1 MGEKMPSKEEL
12 IDYVHAKQREIRI
25 LANNH
30 LKNINNYRIHFN
42 EIKNHVDGF
51 LKAENEYFNRFIMM
65 PGLRGVGKTT
75 ILYQIYDYLINEKEI
90 KNSNILYL
98 DLDDLKSAY
107 NVGIQE
113 IFEVYLEDIH
123 QTIAANITEKI
134 FLLIDEA
141 QLDENWA
148 KYGKLLFEKSY
159 NIFMIMTGSS
169 ALDFELNTDAS
180 RRVTRKQIFPCN
192 FQEYLLLKYNLS
204 LEKNNFKDLILMGDV
219 ESIEKAII
227 CENIIKKDLINLN
240 NDPKIEFVKF
250 LHSQSFP
257 FALNLDEPD
266 IHMLT
271 NNMVKKIVNDD
282 LTYFKTFNNITNDN
296 IMRLLTYLATKKTG
310 QTSNVAIAQ
319 SLNISVKTVS
329 KILSALE
336 QSQLIFTVNAY
347 GSAGKMLKKPSQ
359 HFFQTP
365 SIKSAL
371 NYRVGRYDLN
381 HDKCFALLYENLVA
395 SSIFRL
401 SYESMSSLG
410 LFYDANKK
418 GVDFIVKHLD
428 KIIPIE
434 VGIGK
439 KTKSQL
445 TIAKNKYDADMGILI
460 SNRTSNIKFENG
472 ILYIPLLTF
481 ALMC

>member
-1 MGEKMPSKEEL
+1 MPSKVEL
-12 IDYVHAKQREIRI
+12 TDYVHAKQREIRI

-30 LKNINNYRIHFN
+30 LNNIENVRIQYN
-42 EIKNHVDGF
+42 EIKEYVDGF
-51 LKAENEYFNRFIMM
+51 LNTENEYFNRFIMM

-75 ILYQIYDYLINEKEI
+75 ILYQIYQYLINEKGV

-107 NVGIQE
+107 DVGIQE
-113 IFEVYLEDIH
+113 IFEVYVEDIH
-123 QTIAANITEKI
+123 QTIPANLNEKI

-141 QLDENWA
+141 QMDENWA

-159 NIFMIMTGSS
+159 NIFMIITGSS
-169 ALDFELNTDAS
+169 ALDLELNTDAS
-180 RRVTRKQIFPCN
+180 RRITRKQIFPCN
-192 FQEYLLLKYNLS
+192 FQEYLLLKYNLN
-204 LEKNNFKDLILMGDV
+204 LEKNNFKNLILRGDN
-219 ESIEKAII
+219 ESIDNAIF

-240 NDPKIEFVKF
+240 NDPNVELVKF

-257 FALNLDEPD
+257 FALNLDETD
-266 IHMLT
+266 IHVLT
-271 NNMVKKIVNDD
+271 NNMIKKIVNDD
-282 LTYFKTFNNITNDN
+282 LTYFKTFNNVTND
-296 IMRLLTYLATKKTG
+296 IIVRMLTYLATKKPG

-319 SLNISVKTVS
+319 SLNVSVKTVG

-381 HDKCFALLYENLVA
+381 HEKCFAVLYENLVA
-395 SSIFRL
+395 SSLSRL
-401 SYESMSSLG
+401 SQESMSSVG

-418 GVDFIVKHLD
+418 GVDFILKHLD
-428 KIIPIE
+428 RIIPVE

-445 TIAKNKYDADMGILI
+445 TIAKNKYNADMGILI
-460 SNRTSNIKFENG
+460 SNRTSSIKFEND

-481 ALMC
+481 ALM

>member
-1 MGEKMPSKEEL
+1 MPTKEEL

-25 LANNH
+25 LADNH
-30 LKNINNYRIHFN
+30 LTDIRNERIHYN
-42 EIKNHVDGF
+42 EIKKHVDGF
-51 LKAENEYFNRFIMM
+51 CRSENEYFNRFIMM

-75 ILYQIYDYLINEKEI
+75 ILYQIYQYLINEKGI

-98 DLDDLKSAY
+98 NLDDLKSAY
-107 NVGIQE
+107 DVGIQE
-113 IFEVYLEDIH
+113 IFEVYLEDVH
-123 QTIAANITEKI
+123 QTIPASLDEKI
-134 FLLIDEA
+134 FLLVDEA

-159 NIFMIMTGSS
+159 NIFMIITGSS

-180 RRVTRKQIFPCN
+180 RRITRKQIFPCN
-192 FQEYLLLKYNLS
+192 FQEYLLLKYNLK
-204 LEKNNFKDLILMGDV
+204 LEKNNFKDLILRGDA
-219 ESIEKAII
+219 ESVEKAII
-227 CENIIKKDLINLN
+227 CEDAIKKDLINLN
-240 NDPKIEFVKF
+240 NDPHIEFRKF

-257 FALNLDEPD
+257 FALDLNEAETH
-266 IHMLT
+266 ILT
-271 NNMVKKIVNDD
+271 NNMVRKIVNDD
-282 LTYFKTFNNITNDN
+282 LTYFKTFNNVTNNN
-296 IMRLLTYLATKKTG
+296 IMRLLTYLATKKPG
-310 QTSNVAIAQ
+310 QTSNIAIAQ

-365 SIKSAL
+365 SINSAL

-381 HDKCFALLYENLVA
+381 HEKCFALLAENLVA
-395 SSIFRL
+395 SSLSRL
-401 SYESMSSLG
+401 SYESMSSVG

-445 TIAKNKYDADMGILI
+445 TIAKNRYNADIGILI
-460 SNRTSNIKFENG
+460 SNRTSSIKFKND

-481 ALMC
+481 ALM

>member
-1 MGEKMPSKEEL
+1 MPSKVEL
-12 IDYVHAKQREIRI
+12 TDYVHAKQREIRI

-30 LKNINNYRIHFN
+30 LNNIENVRIQYN
-42 EIKNHVDGF
+42 EIKKHVDGF
-51 LKAENEYFNRFIMM
+51 LNTENEYFNRFIMM

-75 ILYQIYDYLINEKEI
+75 ILYQIYEYLINEKGV

-98 DLDDLKSAY
+98 DFDDLKSAY
-107 NVGIQE
+107 DVGIQE
-113 IFEVYLEDIH
+113 IFEIYVEDIH
-123 QTIAANITEKI
+123 QTIPANLNEKI

-141 QLDENWA
+141 QMDENWA

-159 NIFMIMTGSS
+159 NIFMIITGSS
-169 ALDFELNTDAS
+169 ALDLELNTDAS
-180 RRVTRKQIFPCN
+180 RRITRKQIFPCN
-192 FQEYLLLKYNLS
+192 FQEYLLLKYNLN
-204 LEKNNFKDLILMGDV
+204 LEKNNFKNLILRGDD
-219 ESIEKAII
+219 ESIENAIK

-240 NDPKIEFVKF
+240 NDPNVELVKF
-250 LHSQSFP
+250 LHAQGFP
-257 FALNLDEPD
+257 FALNLDEAD
-266 IHMLT
+266 THVLT

-282 LTYFKTFNNITNDN
+282 LTYFKTFNNVTND
-296 IMRLLTYLATKKTG
+296 IIIRMLTYLATKKPG
-310 QTSNVAIAQ
+310 QTSNMAIAQ

-381 HDKCFALLYENLVA
+381 HEKCFAVLCENLVA
-395 SSIFRL
+395 SSLSRL
-401 SYESMSSLG
+401 SQESMSSVG

-428 KIIPIE
+428 RIIPIE

-460 SNRTSNIKFENG
+460 SNRTSTIKFEND

-481 ALMC
+481 ALM

>member
-1 MGEKMPSKEEL
+1 MPSKDQL
-12 IDYVHAKQREIRI
+12 IDYIHAKQREIKI

-30 LKNINNYRIHFN
+30 LNYIENTRMHYN
-42 EIKNHVDGF
+42 EIQKHVDGF
-51 LKAENEYFNRFIMM
+51 LKSDNEYFNRFIMM

-75 ILYQIYDYLINEKEI
+75 ILYQIYHYLINEKGI

-107 NVGIQE
+107 DVGIKE
-113 IFEVYLEDIH
+113 IFEVYLENFH
-123 QTIAANITEKI
+123 QTTPSNITEKI

-148 KYGKLLFEKSY
+148 RYGKLLFEKSF
-159 NIFMIMTGSS
+159 NIFMIITGSS
-169 ALDFELNTDAS
+169 ALDLELNTDAS
-180 RRVTRKQIFPCN
+180 RRITRKQIFPCN
-192 FQEYLLLKYNLS
+192 FQEYLLLKYNLN
-204 LEKNNFKDLILMGDV
+204 LEKNNFKDLILRGDSQ
-219 ESIEKAII
+219 SIEKAIA

-240 NDPKIEFVKF
+240 NDPQVELVKF

-257 FALNLDEPD
+257 FALNLNETDT
-266 IHMLT
+266 HMLT

-296 IMRLLTYLATKKTG
+296 IIRMLTYLATKKPG

-319 SLNISVKTVS
+319 SLNISVKTVR

-336 QSQLIFTVNAY
+336 QSQLIFTVKAY

-381 HDKCFALLYENLVA
+381 HEKCIAALSENLVA
-395 SSIFRL
+395 STLSRL
-401 SYESMSSLG
+401 SHESMSSLG

-428 KIIPIE
+428 KIITVE

-445 TIAKNKYDADMGILI
+445 TISKNRYNADMGILI
-460 SNRTSNIKFENG
+460 SNRTSSIKFEND

-481 ALMC
+481 ALM

>member
-1 MGEKMPSKEEL
+1 MPSKVEL
-12 IDYVHAKQREIRI
+12 TDYVHAKQREIRI

-30 LKNINNYRIHFN
+30 LNNIENVRIQYN
-42 EIKNHVDGF
+42 EIKKHVDGF
-51 LKAENEYFNRFIMM
+51 SNTENEYFNRFIMM

-75 ILYQIYDYLINEKEI
+75 ILYQIYEYLINEKGV

-107 NVGIQE
+107 DVGIQE
-113 IFEVYLEDIH
+113 IFKIYVEDIH
-123 QTIAANITEKI
+123 QTIPANLNEKI

-141 QLDENWA
+141 QMDENWA

-159 NIFMIMTGSS
+159 NIFMIITGSS
-169 ALDFELNTDAS
+169 ALDLELNTDAS
-180 RRVTRKQIFPCN
+180 RRITRKQIFPCN
-192 FQEYLLLKYNLS
+192 FQEYLLLKYNLN
-204 LEKNNFKDLILMGDV
+204 LEKNNFKNLILRGDD
-219 ESIEKAII
+219 ESIENAIK

-240 NDPKIEFVKF
+240 NDPNVELVKF
-250 LHSQSFP
+250 LHTQGFP
-257 FALNLDEPD
+257 FALNLDEAD
-266 IHMLT
+266 THVLT

-282 LTYFKTFNNITNDN
+282 LTYFKTFNNVTND
-296 IMRLLTYLATKKTG
+296 IIIRMLTYLATKKPG
-310 QTSNVAIAQ
+310 QTSNMAIAQ

-381 HDKCFALLYENLVA
+381 HEKCFAVLCENLVA
-395 SSIFRL
+395 SSLSRL
-401 SYESMSSLG
+401 SQESMSSVG

-428 KIIPIE
+428 RIIPIE

-460 SNRTSNIKFENG
+460 SNRTSTIKFEND

-481 ALMC
+481 ALM

>member
-1 MGEKMPSKEEL
+1 MPSKEEL
-12 IDYVHAKQREIRI
+12 VDYVHAKQREIRI
-25 LANNH
+25 LADNN
-30 LKNINNYRIHFN
+30 LNNIDNERVQYN
-42 EIKNHVDGF
+42 EIKKHVDGF
-51 LKAENEYFNRFIMM
+51 CNTENEYFNRFIMM

-75 ILYQIYDYLINEKEI
+75 ILYQIYQYLINEKRI

-98 DLDDLKSAY
+98 NLDDLKSAY
-107 NVGIQE
+107 DVGIQE

-123 QTIAANITEKI
+123 QTIPASLSEKI

-159 NIFMIMTGSS
+159 NIFMLITGSS
-169 ALDFELNTDAS
+169 ALDLELNTDAS
-180 RRVTRKQIFPCN
+180 RRITRKQIFPCN
-192 FQEYLLLKYNLS
+192 FQEYLLLKYNLNI
-204 LEKNNFKDLILMGDV
+204 EKNNFKDLILRGDT
-219 ESIEKAII
+219 ESIDNAII
-227 CENIIKKDLINLN
+227 TENIIKKDLINLN
-240 NDPKIEFVKF
+240 NDPKIEFIKF

-257 FALNLDEPD
+257 FALNLDETE

-282 LTYFKTFNNITNDN
+282 LTYFKTFNNITNNN
-296 IMRLLTYLATKKTG
+296 IMRLLTYLATKKPG
-310 QTSNVAIAQ
+310 QTSNIAIAQ

-365 SIKSAL
+365 SIKAAL

-381 HDKCFALLYENLVA
+381 HEKCFSVLFENLVA
-395 SSIFRL
+395 SYLSRL
-401 SYESMSSLG
+401 SHDTMSSLG

-445 TIAKNKYDADMGILI
+445 KIAKNKYDADMGILI
-460 SNRTSNIKFENG
+460 SNRTSSIEFKNE
-472 ILYIPLLTF
+472 ILYIPILTF
-481 ALMC
+481 ALL

>member
-1 MGEKMPSKEEL
+1 MVVRIKMPSKVEL
-12 IDYVHAKQREIRI
+12 TDYVHAKQREIRI

-30 LKNINNYRIHFN
+30 LNNIENVRIHYN
-42 EIKNHVDGF
+42 EIKKHVDGF
-51 LKAENEYFNRFIMM
+51 FFAENEYFNRFIMM

-75 ILYQIYDYLINEKEI
+75 ILYQIYQYLINEKGV

-107 NVGIQE
+107 DVGIQE
-113 IFEVYLEDIH
+113 IFEVYIEDIH
-123 QTIAANITEKI
+123 QTIPANLTEKI

-141 QLDENWA
+141 QMDENWA

-159 NIFMIMTGSS
+159 NIFMIITGSS
-169 ALDFELNTDAS
+169 ALDLELNTDAS
-180 RRVTRKQIFPCN
+180 RRITRKQIFPCN
-192 FQEYLLLKYNLS
+192 FQEYLLLKYNLN
-204 LEKNNFKDLILMGDV
+204 LEKNNFKNLILRGDNQ
-219 ESIEKAII
+219 SIENAMT
-227 CENIIKKDLINLN
+227 CENIIRKDLINLN
-240 NDPKIEFVKF
+240 NDPNLELVKF
-250 LHSQSFP
+250 VHSQSFP
-257 FALNLDEPD
+257 FALNLDE
-266 IHMLT
+266 INTHVLT

-282 LTYFKTFNNITNDN
+282 LKYFKTFNNITNDV
-296 IMRLLTYLATKKTG
+296 IMRMLTYLATKKPG
-310 QTSNVAIAQ
+310 QTSNMAIAQ

-381 HDKCFALLYENLVA
+381 HEKCFAVLCENLVA
-395 SSIFRL
+395 SSLSRL
-401 SYESMSSLG
+401 SQESSAG

-428 KIIPIE
+428 RIIPVE

-460 SNRTSNIKFENG
+460 SNRTSTIKFENG
-472 ILYIPLLTF
+472 VLYIPLLTF
-481 ALMC
+481 ALM